1 MTLNTSKVTHINQI
15 ADLEETS
22 FNVFRVIDA
31 LLFEKNIEPWQIV
44 QKVINHILSNY
55 DKNVILSL
63 GSL

>member
-31 LLFEKNIEPWQIV
+31 LLFEKNIEP
-44 QKVINHILSNY
+44 
-55 DKNVILSL
+55 
-63 GSL
+63 